1 MKRAIALIAFSLL
14 VAGCGIDTEGS
25 PVLNPSKPI
34 QDARDITDGLDV
46 SSPCRAAFQAA
57 AARPV
62 GDTARLDDAVSSCLS
77 LAEWRSAAGDFPD
90 VMSGSDPDQFLGG
103 RCIAV
108 PALAST
114 PLCLAVNP

>member
-1 MKRAIALIAFSLL
+1 MS
-14 VAGCGIDTEGS
+14 GCGIDTESS

-57 AARPV
+57 SARPV
-62 GDTARLDDAVSSCLS
+62 GDAARLDDAVSSCFS

-90 VMSGSDPDQFLGG
+90 VMDGTDPDQFLKG
-103 RCIAV
+103 RCAAA

-114 PLCLAVNP
+114 ALCLAVAP